1 MKQLK
6 PMIVALSM
14 AVLLTGCTK
23 LTMMTRDR
31 STVYI
36 QDNGKVAGIFFEEFD
51 KSYYDKDELE
61 EYIDNEVSDQNA
73 VLGKN
78 SVKVNYFS
86 VKNELAKVGF
96 VFSDLESY
104 NTFNACNIE
113 AGTMD
118 ELEPKLEQE
127 KISAF
132 YTTDGKRI
140 KKKNM
145 ELENT
150 KAIMVDESI
159 QVKVDGEILYV
170 TKNVTMHEKHEDE
183 AIVPGDGYSCIIY
196 KEK

>member
-1 MKQLK
+1 M
-6 PMIVALSM
+6 V
-14 AVLLTGCTK
+14 VLLTGCTK
-23 LTMMTRDR
+23 FTMMTRDR

-36 QDNGKVAGIFFEEFD
+36 QDNGKVAGIFFEEFN

-61 EYIDNEVSDQNA
+61 EYIHTEVSDQNA
-73 VLGKN
+73 VMGKN

-86 VKNELAKVGF
+86 VKNGLAKVGF

-113 AGTMD
+113 TGTME
-118 ELEPKLEQE
+118 ELEGKLKEE

-132 YTTDGKRI
+132 YTTDGKRVE
-140 KKKNM
+140 KEDM
-145 ELENT
+145 QLENT
-150 KAIMVDESI
+150 RIIMVDASI
-159 QVKVDGEILYV
+159 QVKVDGEILYF
-170 TKNVTMHEKHEDE
+170 TKNVTMHDKNEDE